1 MIDIEVRYFC
11 YYGDVGLLA
20 VDCAISNKGPKKRLH
35 CLNIVACTHFWHLN
49 SDIFVA
55 DLQGNVN
62 AARIDCICWVVRDR
76 ASRKRVML
84 SFVSDA
90 TLVANQRFYDRPG
103 PLLRSVKILRVLSS
117 LLRLCYLRRG

>member
-20 VDCAISNKGPKKRLH
+20 VDCAISNKGPKKRLY
-35 CLNIVACTHFWHLN
+35 CLNIKVACIYFWHLN

-103 PLLRSVKILRVLSS
+103 PLLRSAKIRVLTS